1 MCRIGCAQGLRLFGR
16 AAFLALGGRNVGAA
30 EIKVIAFVRASIQN
44 WNKKNIDAMAAR
56 FRDDAVLSSPFALEH
71 SSSTWIQGKDEI
83 IAHLKIVRSRYE
95 HFGVVDVATDS
106 SFYTIL
112 LSDGKQY
119 LTIIIEPDET
129 SLLIRRM
136 TICKSVFH
144 AI

>member
-1 MCRIGCAQGLRLFGR
+1 MLEP
-16 AAFLALGGRNVGAA
+16 V
-30 EIKVIAFVRASIQN
+30 EIKVLAFVRGSIQH
-44 WNKKNIDAMAAR
+44 WNEKNVDAMAAR
-56 FRDDAVLSSPFALEH
+56 FRDDAVLSSPFALEE
-71 SSSTWIQGKDEI
+71 SSSTWTQGKDEI
-83 IAHLKIVRSRYE
+83 IAHLKMVRSRYE
-95 HFGVVDVATDS
+95 HFRVVDVATDT

-136 TICKSVFH
+136 IICKSLFH